1 MRSDHPTEN
10 LASALDRA
18 YPELSA
24 VREAA
29 LEPVFVVGGA
39 VRDLLLGRGRAD
51 LDLVVEGDAFALAAR
66 LGAEPL
72 AHERFGT
79 AKVRLEGYEVDIA
92 AARSEAYAAP
102 GTLPEVA
109 PAPLAE
115 DLQRR
120 DFTVNA
126 MAIPLAGETE
136 LIDPHGGG
144 ADLEAGLLRVLH
156 PASFVDDPTR
166 ALRAARYASRL
177 GLSLEP
183 ETEALLRATD
193 LGTISDDRRRAE
205 LLRLAAEPEAVR
217 GFGLLTGWGLMALR
231 ESEIDRGI
239 DGLELAGEVATLLE
253 APPWSEVAPRP
264 PALIAAALGPAGVEA
279 GLAAADPQRP
289 SDAVDL
295 ARGLDPVALVLAR
308 ALGATWLDR
317 YVSEWH
323 QVSLEIDGGDLLA
336 AGVPQGPALG
346 RGLDAALRLK
356 LDGEICG
363 REQELAAALE
373 ASRGS

>member
-18 YPELSA
+18 YPELAS

-29 LEPVFVVGGA
+29 LEPVYVVGGA

-79 AKVRLEGYEVDIA
+79 AKVRLDGHEIDIA
-92 AARSEAYAAP
+92 AARSETYAAP
-102 GTLPEVA
+102 GALPEVA
-109 PAPLAE
+109 PALLAD
-115 DLQRR
+115 DLGRR
-120 DFTVNA
+120 DFSVNA
-126 MAIPLAGETE
+126 MAIPLAGPAE
-136 LIDPHGGG
+136 LIDPHGGR
-144 ADLEAGLLRVLH
+144 ADLDAGLLRVLH
-156 PASFVDDPTR
+156 PGSFADDPTR
-166 ALRAARYASRL
+166 ALRAARYAARL
-177 GLSLEP
+177 GLSLDP

-205 LLRLAAEPEAVR
+205 LLRLAAEDEAVR
-217 GFGLLTGWGLMALR
+217 GLELLVAWGLVGLR
-231 ESEIDRGI
+231 ESEIDRGV
-239 DGLELAGEVATLLE
+239 DGLELARAVAALL
-253 APPWSEVAPRP
+253 ANPPWREVAPRA
-264 PALIAAALGPAGVEA
+264 PALIAAALGPAGAEA

-295 ARGLDPVALVLAR
+295 ARGHDPVALVLAR

-317 YVSEWH
+317 YVGEWH
-323 QVSLEIDGGDLLA
+323 AVSLEIDGGDLIA
-336 AGVPQGPALG
+336 AGIAQGPALG
-346 RGLDAALRLK
+346 RGLDAALRRK
-356 LDGEICG
+356 LDGEIAG
-363 REQELAAALE
+363 HEQELAVALE
-373 ASRGS
+373 AAREP